1 MAKHTWRVP
10 RDAASRLSAFAAICL
25 LVLAAALMVG
35 LTTAFAAL
43 YGAVHDLPLAEA
55 SRHVRGHLP
64 SLTLAQILAM
74 GAATVLGLK
83 FSDVEAPPSLAL
95 RLVPVRRSSL
105 ALCLLAGACLQFPLA
120 ELANALHHYVFG
132 PEPLEEQL
140 ARQTL
145 LEAHS
150 MLQGALVVT
159 CLVALVP
166 SAEELLFRGLFLT
179 GLGGRYGQGFGLL
192 SSSLLFGVIHF
203 GAVPAVY
210 ASVAGLV
217 LGWLSLAGRSI
228 YPSIALHAGI
238 NAVPVL
244 LPEQLIAIPGFNVPS
259 EQPEHLPWWLVWPPL
274 ILGLYLL
281 WVVRGLE
288 ARSAHH
294 D

>member
-1 MAKHTWRVP
+1 MTKHTWRVP

-25 LVLAAALMVG
+25 LALAAALMVG
-35 LTTAFAAL
+35 LTTAFSAL
-43 YGAVHDLPLAEA
+43 YGAVHDLSLAEA

-64 SLTLAQILAM
+64 SLTLAQVLAM

-83 FSDVEAPPSLAL
+83 LSEVDAPPALAL
-95 RLVPVRRSSL
+95 RLLPVRRSSL
-105 ALCLLAGACLQFPLA
+105 ALCLIAGACLQFPLA
-120 ELANALHHYVFG
+120 ELANALHHYVLG

-140 ARQTL
+140 ARQSL

-150 MLQGALVVT
+150 LLSGALVVT

-179 GLGGRYGQGFGLL
+179 GLSGRYGRGMGLL
-192 SSSLLFGVIHF
+192 LSSLLFGVIHF

-210 ASVAGLV
+210 ASVAGLL
-217 LGWLSLAGRSI
+217 LGWLSLATGSI
-228 YPSIALHAGI
+228 YLSIALHAGI
-238 NAVPVL
+238 NGVPVL
-244 LPEQLIAIPGFNVPS
+244 LPERLIAIHGFNVPS

-274 ILGLYLL
+274 FLGLYLL
-281 WVVRGLE
+281 WVARGLE
-288 ARSAHH
+288 ARSAH

>member
-1 MAKHTWRVP
+1 VTKHTWRVP

-25 LVLAAALMVG
+25 LVLAVALMLG

-43 YGAVHDLPLAEA
+43 YGAVHDLPLGEA

-64 SLTLAQILAM
+64 SLTLAQVLAM

-83 FSDVEAPPSLAL
+83 LSDVDAPPAQAL
-95 RLVPVRRSSL
+95 RLIPVRGRSL
-105 ALCLLAGACLQFPLA
+105 ALCLIAGLCLQFPLA

-132 PEPLEEQL
+132 LEPLEEQL
-140 ARQTL
+140 ARQNL

-150 MLQGALVVT
+150 LLEGGLVVT

-166 SAEELLFRGLFLT
+166 GVEELLFRGLFLT
-179 GLGGRYGQGFGLL
+179 GLSGRYGPGWGLVL
-192 SSSLLFGVIHF
+192 SSCLFGVIHL

-210 ASVAGLV
+210 ASVAGLL
-217 LGWLSLAGRSI
+217 LGGLSLATRST
-228 YPSIALHAGI
+228 YPNIALHAGV

-244 LPEQLIAIPGFNVPS
+244 LPERLIAIHGFNVPS

-274 ILGLYLL
+274 LLGLFLL

-288 ARSAHH
+288 ARSAH